1 MIKFKTKKIL
11 VPYDFSKNA
20 DYALKHAAFIASK
33 TKGEIYLVYIKK
45 KSELIDLFIPTL
57 KLDKKG
63 AFLDFVIEKLD
74 EKIANFKKEYGINA
88 KKIVSEGNI
97 TNEINA
103 IANDDDMDLIVMGTR
118 GKDSQSDLFFGSNA
132 YRLITKTN
140 KPIMTINQDSKVNG
154 YQNILLPIDLSF
166 HSKQKVNYAIDMAK
180 AFNSNIIT
188 LGIYDENEKNN
199 LYKLQIIEEQI
210 KKICEKKGIEHIG
223 FIEKTKHRISKTL
236 SVAKRNHVDVIITMT
251 DQTIELSKSLLSTYD
266 HELINQSKIPVI
278 SIPPEINNDLN
289 NSTAGLPY

>member
-103 IANDDDMDLIVMGTR
+103 IANDDNMDLIVMGTR

-210 KKICEKKGIEHIG
+210 KKICEKKGVEHIG

>member
-210 KKICEKKGIEHIG
+210 KKICEKKGVEHIG